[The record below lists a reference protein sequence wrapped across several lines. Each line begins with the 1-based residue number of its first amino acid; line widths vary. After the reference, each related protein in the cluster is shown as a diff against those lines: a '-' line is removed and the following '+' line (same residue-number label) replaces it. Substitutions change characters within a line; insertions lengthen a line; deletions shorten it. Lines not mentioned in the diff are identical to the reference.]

1 MTISTSGTF
10 RGIDVNRLTRLVEY
24 ACAGGGIVL
33 MKSVNLKQ
41 NIGKVPHLVLA
52 EQLIMALKDEEQG
65 AQYDE

>member
-1 MTISTSGTF
+1 MTSPSIMGTF
-10 RGIDVNRLTRLVEY
+10 RGVEVNRLARLIES

-52 EQLIMALKDEEQG
+52 EMLIMALKEEEQG
-65 AQYDE
+65 AQYD